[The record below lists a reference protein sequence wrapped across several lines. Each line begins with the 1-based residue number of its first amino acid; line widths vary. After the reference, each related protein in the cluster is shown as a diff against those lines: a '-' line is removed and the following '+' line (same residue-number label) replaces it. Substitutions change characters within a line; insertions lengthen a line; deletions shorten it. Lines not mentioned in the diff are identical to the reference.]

1 LVISARDVFRLRTAA
16 AIAESAR
23 PAPADPALSD
33 EPLIELD
40 DDELAVLEAGFADEL
55 GLADADL
62 SVEAGH

>member
-23 PAPADPALSD
+23 PAPAAPALSD

-55 GLADADL
+55 GLADTDL
-62 SVEAGH
+62 AVEAGH